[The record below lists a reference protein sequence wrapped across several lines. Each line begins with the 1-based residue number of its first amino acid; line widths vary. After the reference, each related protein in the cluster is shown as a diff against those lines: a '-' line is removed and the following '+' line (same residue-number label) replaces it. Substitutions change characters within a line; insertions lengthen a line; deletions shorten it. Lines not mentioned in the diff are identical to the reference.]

1 MAGANTMFG
10 QAVSIRP
17 ENFHAASLLAKTLM
31 ALGEQERAV
40 ATLRRVHDLVAYHLR
55 LIPDDSR
62 ALRDGAI
69 ALVAMGRVGEGLV
82 MAEKALEV
90 DDSPMP
96 YYAASAIAL
105 AGRTDRALDS
115 LEQVIRAGWSHR
127 DFLINDPD
135 WSSLHGNPRFEAIL
149 ARLA

>member
-1 MAGANTMFG
+1 MT
-10 QAVSIRP
+10 
-17 ENFHAASLLAKTLM
+17 LA
-31 ALGEQERAV
+31 ALGQSERAL
-40 ATLRRVHDLVAYHLR
+40 ATQRRVHDLVAYHLR

-62 ALRDGAI
+62 ALGDGAI
-69 ALVAMGRVGEGLV
+69 ALVSLGRVGEGLT

-90 DDSPMP
+90 EDSPMP

-105 AGRTDRALDS
+105 TGRTDRALDS

-127 DFLINDPD
+127 DFLRNDPD
-135 WSSLHGNPRFEAIL
+135 WSGLRGHPRFEAIL

>member
-1 MAGANTMFG
+1 
-10 QAVSIRP
+10 VRP
-17 ENFHAASLLAKTLM
+17 ENFHAAALLAKTLA
-31 ALGEQERAV
+31 ALGQGERAL
-40 ATLRRVHDLVAYHLR
+40 AIQRRVHDLVAYHLR

-62 ALRDGAI
+62 ALGDGAI
-69 ALVAMGRVGEGLV
+69 ALVALGRVGEGLA

-90 DDSPMP
+90 EDSPMP

-115 LEQVIRAGWSHR
+115 LEQVIRAGWSHH
-127 DFLINDPD
+127 DFLRNDPD
-135 WSSLHGNPRFEAIL
+135 WSGLRGHPRFEAIL

>member
-1 MAGANTMFG
+1 MFG

-17 ENFHAASLLAKTLM
+17 EDFHSASLFAKTLG
-31 ALGEQERAV
+31 ALGERERAL
-40 ATLRRVHDLVAYHLR
+40 ATQRRVYDLIAYHLR

-62 ALRDGAI
+62 ALGDGAI
-69 ALVAMGRVGEGLV
+69 ALVAMGRVGEGLAI
-82 MAEKALEV
+82 AEKALEV
-90 DDSPMP
+90 EDSPMP

-127 DFLINDPD
+127 DFLRHDPD
-135 WSSLHGNPRFEAIL
+135 WSTLHGNPRFEAIL
-149 ARLA
+149 AKLA